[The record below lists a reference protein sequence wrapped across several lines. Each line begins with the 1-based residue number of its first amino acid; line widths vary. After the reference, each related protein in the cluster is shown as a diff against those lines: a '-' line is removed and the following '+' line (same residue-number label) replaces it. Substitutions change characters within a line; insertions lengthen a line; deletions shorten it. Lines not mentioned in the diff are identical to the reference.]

1 MLFVL
6 SLAWDKKN
14 SEFPQGIE
22 PQTFGFRAPMF
33 YHWATETP
41 LWARSITKVI
51 SHSSCI
57 PLRSAMSEKH
67 LFLFLYRAQNLLSLS
82 LLFLSKNI
90 TSLTWLIPAVESLRL
105 SGRASERGI
114 RRSEVRFLVE
124 TQIFF
129 SLSHARDMTKN
140 IFLFLYQ
147 AQNLP
152 SLLFLFKKI
161 LQE

>member
-1 MLFVL
+1 
-6 SLAWDKKN
+6 
-14 SEFPQGIE
+14 
-22 PQTFGFRAPMF
+22 MF

-41 LWARSITKVI
+41 LWARSITNII

-90 TSLTWLIPAVESLRL
+90 TSSTWLIPAVESLRL

-129 SLSHARDMTKN
+129 FFIPCSWHDEKHLSLS
-140 IFLFLYQ
+140 
-147 AQNLP
+147 LP
-152 SLLFLFKKI
+152 SSKLTICLISIKKDLARI
-161 LQE
+161 IRNALRVINAEN

>member
-1 MLFVL
+1 
-6 SLAWDKKN
+6 
-14 SEFPQGIE
+14 
-22 PQTFGFRAPMF
+22 
-33 YHWATETP
+33 
-41 LWARSITKVI
+41 
-51 SHSSCI
+51 
-57 PLRSAMSEKH
+57 MSEKH
-67 LFLFLYRAQNLLSLS
+67 LFLFLYRAQKLLSLS
-82 LLFLSKNI
+82 LLFLSTNI
-90 TSLTWLIPAVESLRL
+90 TPSTWLIPAVESLWL

-114 RRSEVRFLVE
+114 RRSEVRFLME

-152 SLLFLFKKI
+152 SLLFLSKKI